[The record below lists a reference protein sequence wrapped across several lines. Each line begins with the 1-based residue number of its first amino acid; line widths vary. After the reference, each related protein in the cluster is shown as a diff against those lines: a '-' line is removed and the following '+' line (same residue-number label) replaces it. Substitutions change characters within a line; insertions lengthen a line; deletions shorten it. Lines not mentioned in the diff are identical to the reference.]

1 MVVETY
7 KNVRAKMNHPNA
19 RKPRR
24 RGYRLNKK
32 KFAGILLALG
42 FIIATVAVA
51 AKVYEEASAE
61 FAGAQGKGDIG
72 AIALGSGVPQKTDN
86 AAIKPAASKA
96 TAKHDGDK
104 LCVVVDAGHGGFD
117 PGAIGSNGT
126 READINLQ
134 VAKKLKA
141 ELEKRGAQV
150 VMTREGDDGLGNTQ
164 QESLKERRRIIQQ
177 SDACLVISIHMN
189 SFDDKNVSG
198 PLVLF
203 APGSEQGKEF
213 AETVQ
218 QRLNDALESGG
229 RARSEDL
236 VVVQSTDKPS
246 ILVECGYITNPKEEK
261 NLKKPEYQDKIVK
274 AICDGVNDFLG
285 NGSDS

>member
-1 MVVETY
+1 MD
-7 KNVRAKMNHPNA
+7 HPPK
-19 RKPRR
+19 KPRR

-32 KFAGILLALG
+32 KFAGMLLALG
-42 FIIATVAVA
+42 FIIATAAVVVR
-51 AKVYEEASAE
+51 VYEEAAAE
-61 FAGAQGKGDIG
+61 FAGAQGKADIG
-72 AIALGSGVPQKTDN
+72 AIAARPGVPRKTDT
-86 AAIKPAASKA
+86 AAASKTAAPKA
-96 TAKHDGDK
+96 TAKHDGK
-104 LCVVVDAGHGGFD
+104 LRVVVDAGHGGFD
-117 PGAIGSNGT
+117 PGATGTNGA

-134 VAKKLKA
+134 VAKNLKE

-150 VMTREGDDGLGNTQ
+150 VMTREDDDGLGNTQ
-164 QESLKERRRIIQQ
+164 QESLKERKRIIQQ

-189 SFDDKNVSG
+189 TFDDKDVSG

-203 APGSEQGKEF
+203 APGSEQGKAF
-213 AETVQ
+213 AEIVQ
-218 QRLNDALESGG
+218 QRLNGVLESGG

-261 NLKKPEYQDKIVK
+261 NLKKPEYQYKIVK
-274 AICDGVNDFLG
+274 AICDGIDDFLG